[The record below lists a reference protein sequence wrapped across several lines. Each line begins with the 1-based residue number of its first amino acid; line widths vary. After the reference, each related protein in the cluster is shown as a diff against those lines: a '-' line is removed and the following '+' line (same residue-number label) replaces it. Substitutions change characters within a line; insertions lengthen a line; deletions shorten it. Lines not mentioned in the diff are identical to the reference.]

1 MSGDQRPGG
10 IKIVAGSAAP
20 LRRHDDAPSSEADSS
35 GPDGQHD
42 SDPMRASSEAKGLPL
57 WLVALLFVVSTGL
70 ASAASIMA
78 LWT

>member
-10 IKIVAGSAAP
+10 IKIVAGSATP
-20 LRRHDDAPSSEADSS
+20 LRRHEDVPSSEADSG
-35 GPDGQHD
+35 GPDGQRD
-42 SDPMRASSEAKGLPL
+42 SDPTRASSEAKGFPM